1 MAKGKA
7 SEPKIVDIKTKGKF
21 NFGFLIAAGIT
32 LVIAAVMYYFLLPTL
47 NPQQVSTWIFFG
59 ILILIYGFLSVIFAE
74 RNNNKLSKFDLT
86 IGGIIAVM
94 LVFVV
99 GAGISSSTIFR
110 ASDYASLI
118 EVEECEVDEVISQGE
133 NISDIALMDTESAKT
148 IGAKAIGALSDVV
161 SQYVIS
167 SEYSTI
173 DLDGKPMK
181 VAPLQYDGFFKY
193 MGNKDNGIP
202 GYVMVDPVKNESTY
216 IKLSEPIRYSPSAYF
231 SYDLNRH
238 LTFSYPTKI
247 FEDFYFEIDNEG
259 NPYWICPVY
268 TPQVGLFGAKDV
280 TEVVICNACNGDTT
294 LYKTGDVPQWVDRVY
309 DGDLCT
315 QKYNWYGTLSGGFWN
330 SKIGN
335 VGCKTTTDDYGYKV
349 MDGDVWIYTGIT
361 SVTGDESNIGFV
373 LINSRTG
380 EAKSFAISGADEKAA
395 MSAAEGEVQ
404 HLGYE
409 ASFPSLI
416 NIDGQPTYIMVL
428 KDNGGLVK
436 MYALV
441 NVENYGIV
449 ATAATQKEVMTQ
461 YRKLL
466 KDSNIETNGSQIE
479 EITEKI
485 IVSDIKFLT
494 MDGTTVVYITSG
506 ETAYKQLLSENEE
519 LVLIGSGDRIEITYT
534 ESGSDIKELTST
546 ILLQKAEELSE

>member
-1 MAKGKA
+1 MAKGKS
-7 SEPKIVDIKTKGKF
+7 SEPKIIDIKTREKF

-32 LVIAAVMYYFLLPTL
+32 LAVAAVMYYFLLPTL
-47 NPQQVSTWIFFG
+47 NPRQVSTWIFFG
-59 ILILIYGFLSVIFAE
+59 IVILLYGFLSIVFAE

-86 IGGIIAVM
+86 IGAIIAVM
-94 LVFVV
+94 IIFVL
-99 GAGISSSTIFR
+99 GAGISSATLFR

-118 EVEECEVDEVISQGE
+118 DVEECEVDEVISQGE
-133 NISDIALMDTESAKT
+133 SISDIALMDTDSAKT

-181 VAPLQYDGFFKY
+181 VAPLEYDGFFKY

-216 IKLSEPIRYSPSAYF
+216 IKLDEPIRYSPSAYF

-238 LTFSYPTKI
+238 LTFNYPTKI
-247 FEDFYFEIDNEG
+247 FESFYFEIDNEG
-259 NPYWICPVY
+259 NPYWICPVF
-268 TPQVGLFGAKDV
+268 TPQVGFFGGKDV

-309 DGDLCT
+309 DGDLST

-380 EAKSFAISGADEKAA
+380 KAKSFSISGADEHAA

-449 ATAATQKEVMTQ
+449 ATATTQKEVMTQ
-461 YRKLL
+461 YRRLL
-466 KDSNIETNGSQIE
+466 KDSNIETDGTQNKE
-479 EITEKI
+479 VTEKI
-485 IVSDIKFLT
+485 VVSDIKFLT
-494 MDGTTVVYITSG
+494 VEGETVVYITSG
-506 ETAYKQLLSENEE
+506 RNAYRQALSENEA
-519 LVLIGSGDRIEITYT
+519 LVLIGNGDRIEVTYT
-534 ESGSDIKELTST
+534 ETDSQIKELTSVL
-546 ILLQKAEELSE
+546 LLQKAQELAE

>member
-1 MAKGKA
+1 MTKSSDKG
-7 SEPKIVDIKTKGKF
+7 PKIIDLKPKQKF
-21 NFGFLIAAGIT
+21 NFWYLVAGGIS
-32 LVIAAVMYYFLLPTL
+32 LVIAAVLYYFMLPSM
-47 NPQQVSTWIFFG
+47 NPQKLSTWVFFVVV
-59 ILILIYGFLSVIFAE
+59 LLIYGFLSIILAE
-74 RNNNKLSKFDLT
+74 RKNNHLSKFDLVVC
-86 IGGIIAVM
+86 GIILLTVLIV
-94 LVFVV
+94 LV
-99 GAGISSSTIFR
+99 AGLSSTTLFR

-118 EVEECEVDEVISQGE
+118 EVEECEVDDVISQDE
-133 NISDIALMDTESAKT
+133 NISDIALMDTDSAKI

-167 SEYSTI
+167 TEYSTI
-173 DLDGKPMK
+173 DLNGKPMK
-181 VAPLQYDGFFKY
+181 VAPLEYDGFFKY
-193 MGNKDNGIP
+193 MGNKDSGIP
-202 GYVMVDPVKNESTY
+202 GYVMVDPVNNESSY
-216 IKLSEPIRYSPSAYF
+216 VELIDPIRYSPSAYF
-231 SYDLNRH
+231 SYDLRRH
-238 LTFSYPTKI
+238 LTFNYPTKI
-247 FEDFYFEIDNEG
+247 FEEFYFEIDNEG
-259 NPYWICPVY
+259 KPYWICPAY
-268 TPQVGLFGAKDV
+268 SSQVGLFGGKDV
-280 TEVVICNACNGDTT
+280 TEVIICDACTGDMS
-294 LYKTGDVPQWVDRVY
+294 LYKLGEVPQWVDRVY
-309 DGDLCT
+309 DGDLCI
-315 QKYNWYGTLSGGFWN
+315 QKYDWYGTLSGGFWN

-335 VGCKTTTDDYGYKV
+335 VGCKITTDDYGYKV

-449 ATAATQKEVMTQ
+449 ATAGSQKEVMSL

-466 KDSNIETNGSQIE
+466 KENDLGEQGDATE
-479 EITEKI
+479 DITKTI
-485 IVSDIKFLT
+485 VVSDIKFLT
-494 MDGTTVVYITSG
+494 MEGTTVVYITSG
-506 ETAYKQLLSENEE
+506 ETAYRQLLSENEE
-519 LVLIGSGDRIEITYT
+519 LVLIGVGDTVEVTYSENGTSIKDMVSASIT
-534 ESGSDIKELTST
+534 
-546 ILLQKAEELSE
+546 QKAQPQQ